1 MDWLE
6 TILQA
11 PLPTLLIVAG
21 LTFMAI
27 AIAGKLGNWVELNQ
41 GWQRLVAGALG
52 GILLFTGIHL
62 GMGDGMNTSGG
73 GPIRNSPSPSTPFP
87 SPTSSSTPT
96 LTPTP
101 TPSLPSPTTSPPT
114 SPSQLSGKWQ
124 VSHQSS
130 KSRFSLDTWEIN
142 HQNGI
147 LSIVEVNESVVPLP
161 GDYRKELKVSNFT
174 FNYPNLTFTTESDQ
188 SVTTKYNL
196 TFINPD
202 RIEGTFRSTD
212 KFLDKTMGLG
222 TIQDEGKIIL
232 TRGVQ

>member
-21 LTFMAI
+21 LAFMAI
-27 AIAGKLGNWVELNQ
+27 AIAGKLGNWVDLNQ
-41 GWQRLVAGALG
+41 RWQRLVAGTLG

-62 GMGDGMNTSGG
+62 GRQPSVQ
-73 GPIRNSPSPSTPFP
+73 PPNSNHPSPSTPFP
-87 SPTSSSTPT
+87 SPT

-101 TPSLPSPTTSPPT
+101 TVTPSLPSPTTSPPT
-114 SPSQLSGKWQ
+114 ASSQLSGKWQ

-130 KSRFSLDTWEIN
+130 KSGASLSTWEIN

-147 LSIVEVNESVVPLP
+147 LSIVEVKESVVPLP

-174 FNYPNLTFTTESDQ
+174 FNYPNLAFTTESVQ
-188 SVTTKYNL
+188 SLTTEYNL

-202 RIEGTFRSTD
+202 RIEGTFSSTD
-212 KFLDKTMGLG
+212 KFLDETMGLG
-222 TIQDEGKIIL
+222 TIQDEGQIIL
-232 TRGVQ
+232 TR